1 MQEEEKNGLV
11 NANIAESVPA
21 ELKLTR
27 NYKYVE
33 QKLLDF
39 YRVMPGE
46 CEKEIIEQRPCNP
59 TGHIQYCRQLM
70 PSLKRLRRPIK
81 FL

>member
-59 TGHIQYCRQLM
+59 TGHIQYCSVL
-70 PSLKRLRRPIK
+70 SSILIK
-81 FL
+81 TNRY